1 MSTAAILAGG
11 QARRLGGLN
20 KSHLVID
27 GRTILDRQ
35 LDVLRRVV
43 DRIVI
48 IATDG
53 AAFADAGVPVVPDV
67 TPGAGALG
75 GIQTALAVAGEP
87 VLVVAC
93 DMPFLTDA
101 FVTHVMQAANGA
113 DAAVPRDGGG
123 YHPLCA
129 CYTPAC
135 ADAIR
140 TRVEAGA
147 LKVIDLFNDVHVRT
161 IDRDEIAAFDPDG
174 FLLLN
179 INTPGDLA
187 RAARGRGP
195 AGVMSPS

>member
-11 QARRLGGLN
+11 RARRLGGLN

-35 LDVLRRVV
+35 LDVLRRVA

-48 IATDG
+48 VVTEQ
-53 AAFADAGVPVVPDV
+53 AAFADSGVPVVPDV
-67 TPGAGALG
+67 NPGAGALG
-75 GIQTALAVAGEP
+75 GIQTALAVADGP

-93 DMPFLTDA
+93 DMPFLTEA
-101 FVTHVMQAANGA
+101 FLAHVIKAAHGA
-113 DAAVPRDGGG
+113 DAAVPRDEGG

-135 ADAIR
+135 ASAIR

-147 LKVIDLFNDVHVRT
+147 LKVTDLFNDVHVRT

-179 INTPGDLA
+179 INTPEDLA
-187 RAARGRGP
+187 RAARGRDLL
-195 AGVMSPS
+195 A